1 MFGFNRFPY
10 IITRVRGKVKGFQGT
25 GRTQDS
31 PLVCSRRWENRSRVN
46 RRLMEL
52 ALDREMSNIFHFMGG
67 WISTHP

>member
-1 MFGFNRFPY
+1 MKRK
-10 IITRVRGKVKGFQGT
+10 RLVKKANFFVFHHK
-25 GRTQDS
+25 DS